1 MPLQRKRD
9 CQEWHLDKQ
18 EVEIIHGGTGDD
30 SGVALG
36 GGRMRYIW
44 NINRAHVLDFQHYWN
59 RDWTMSLMLFQ
70 AAAST
75 LKTLKVEVCE
85 QMTCKLEGYVL

>member
-1 MPLQRKRD
+1 MA
-9 CQEWHLDKQ
+9 
-18 EVEIIHGGTGDD
+18 G
-30 SGVALG
+30 
-36 GGRMRYIW
+36 
-44 NINRAHVLDFQHYWN
+44 NITKSAHVLDFQHYCN

-85 QMTCKLEGYVL
+85 QMTCKLEGAISMSVER